1 MNALSRG
8 TSTLVEHSAYH
19 PKVDGLSPAYVTG
32 TVSAK
37 MARKEVY

>member
-8 TSTLVEHSAYH
+8 ISTLVEHSAHH

-32 TVSAK
+32 TVNAK